1 MGWHSCQDL
10 FSWFLEPILEEGAQG
25 TLQSTPEAVKPA
37 RTASSAIVL
46 ESDLGDLCW
55 SEGDIETLCQFKAF

>member
-10 FSWFLEPILEEGAQG
+10 FSGFLETILEEGAQG
-25 TLQSTPEAVKPA
+25 TLQFVPEA

-55 SEGDIETLCQFKAF
+55 SEGDIQTPCQFKAF